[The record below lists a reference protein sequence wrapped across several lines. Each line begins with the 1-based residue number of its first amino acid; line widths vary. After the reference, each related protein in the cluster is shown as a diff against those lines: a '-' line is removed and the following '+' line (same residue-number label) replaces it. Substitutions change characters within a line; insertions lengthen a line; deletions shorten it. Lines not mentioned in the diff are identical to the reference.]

1 MSTREPTADELEALA
16 MGALEST
23 AKERKT
29 VLKGIVG
36 QSYAD
41 GDKHPFRSPIGSRRK
56 LGEIRRTDPDP
67 EWKIT
72 DRALLDEFIRANYPG
87 SVVTSF
93 DIVDHDAAVDV
104 LREHRPE
111 LLAEIERIDQAARD
125 ALLAE
130 SREKEEAAAP
140 GISLVKAPGV
150 MTVAPAAGAFEE
162 FGRLVRAGV
171 LTWDFR
177 PALPAADDESEAAS

>member
-1 MSTREPTADELEALA
+1 VSTREPTADELEALA

-41 GDKHPFRSPIGSRRK
+41 GSKETFRSPVGSRRK

-72 DRALLDEFIRANYPG
+72 DRAALDEFIRANFPG
-87 SVVTSF
+87 SVVTSY
-93 DIVDHDAAVDV
+93 DIVDHDAAVEV
-104 LREHRPE
+104 LLEHKPE
-111 LLAEIERIDQAARD
+111 LLAEVQRIDQAARD

-140 GISLVKAPGV
+140 GIELVKPPGV
-150 MTVAPAAGAFEE
+150 MTVAPAPGAFEE
-162 FGRLVRAGV
+162 FGRMVRAGV

-177 PALPAADDESEAAS
+177 PALPAADEEAAS